1 MAHYDRDGR
10 YSRHTSL
17 LISLLVRYPEVASV
31 RYNPRHQTVRMTLL
45 LRGVLAEADFETLKR
60 RLADTVVTYNQI
72 QQRETAVVEIGREE
86 MGDLTTVT
94 VTRDVL
100 TLTPEE
106 IWTLVEFFRQWFP
119 EQLVVEAVEYLGEED
134 LMAQE
139 EMIEGLV
146 AELSGGKPGR
156 NLIAFRDGG
165 RVMLFHK

>member
-1 MAHYDRDGR
+1 MSHYDRDGR

-31 RYNPRHQTVRMTLL
+31 RYDPRHQTVRMSLL
-45 LRGVLAEADFETLKR
+45 LRGAMGEGEFDGLKG
-60 RLADTVVTYNQI
+60 RLLDTVATYNLL
-72 QQRETAVVEIGREE
+72 QQRDPAVTEIGREE
-86 MGDLTTVT
+86 LGDLNSIF

-119 EQLVVEAVEYLGEED
+119 EQLVAEAVEYLGEED

-146 AELSGGKPGR
+146 AELSGGKAGR